1 MMQKAITFT
10 SLITVTALMV
20 GLSACAPVDIKQALE
35 NQTPKVSVVDQ
46 RLTRLDFERINLAF
60 GIKVDNPNPVGIK
73 LAGLDY
79 DLKLAGQ
86 SFASGKQSKHMAL
99 AASGASQFELPLSMV
114 FSEIYQAI
122 SNLKDKDQIP
132 YELTTGLIIDVPL
145 LGKMRYPVKA
155 QGVLPL
161 PRLPDISVKEIR
173 LEKLNFSG
181 ATLALNL
188 QVDNPNAFSVALN
201 KLNYDFKV
209 NGKRWASGN
218 KQTLGTVKTK
228 QKNIISLPITLNFME
243 LGSGLYSL
251 LNSGKDLNYSLSGKL
266 DASSGNQLIGN
277 FDMPFDTNGRV
288 KLSQ

>member
-1 MMQKAITFT
+1 MQKTITFS
-10 SLITVTALMV
+10 SLVTMITV
-20 GLSACAPVDIKQALE
+20 GLSACAPIDIKQAME
-35 NQTPKVSVVDQ
+35 NQAPKVSVANQ

-60 GIKVDNPNPVGIK
+60 DIKVDNPNPVGIQ

-79 DLKLAGQ
+79 DLKLADQ
-86 SFASGKQSKHMAL
+86 SFASGKQDKYMAL
-99 AASGASQFELPLSMV
+99 AASGASHFELPLSMA

-122 SNLKDKDQIP
+122 SSLKDKDQIP
-132 YELTTGLIIDVPL
+132 YELTTVLMIDVPL

-161 PRLPDISVKEIR
+161 PRLPDISVKDIR

-188 QVDNPNAFSVALN
+188 QVDNPNAFSVAMN

-218 KQTLGTVKTK
+218 KQTLGTIKTK
-228 QKNIISLPITLNFME
+228 QKNIISLPISLNFME

-266 DASSGNQLIGN
+266 DASSSNQLIGN